1 MNDTSK
7 ATFNLYEYFLENQ
20 NDPII
25 QNTSIAL
32 KLIYPSHNKIYY
44 FPHIVMKF
52 VNPLFYEHKSIDL
65 VMDMDETEDLFLDV
79 CCDILNQNDI
89 ILAISKKNM
98 LKFAISEKLSPSFYK
113 ILTPKFN
120 HKNDYNNFV
129 NSLSIIPNHS
139 ELFLKRYYLSEDSS
153 FLYELMEQHN
163 IIIPSD
169 VLKDMTFNVNRY
181 YRYNLDILAKFGNL
195 CGEYDMRDVHGA
207 MFYSTDMRGYLETKP
222 YYAYTSIEKRMDG
235 NIEKYYL
242 KDPYYSRN
250 PGKNFTEWLNVKKNA
265 KEILYVPYT
274 KTVSFSFVFDGH
286 SRWNTYFHN
295 IYEYIMDKQQDNI
308 FISESTKVI
317 ISQENRNDQRI
328 LYLPNSILKDID
340 ENYFESMKNAINSN
354 MFNNTD
360 FEIYLSDG
368 ETIEGF
374 LSFLRNFLNN
384 YKKND
389 GYLFFEL
396 KSKEDIQEYLVAY
409 RFSKH
414 TLYKMYFNTLNIKPI
429 AFLELLID
437 SIPVNSPIFETII
450 SKLLERKY
458 ISPSDLNK
466 FGIIYEQ

>member
-1 MNDTSK
+1 MNDISK
-7 ATFNLYEYFLENQ
+7 TTFNLYEYFLENQ
-20 NDPII
+20 NDSII

-44 FPHIVMKF
+44 FPHIIMKF

-65 VMDMDETEDLFLDV
+65 VMGTDETEDLFLDV
-79 CCDILNQNDI
+79 CCDILNKNDI
-89 ILAISKKNM
+89 ILANSKKNM

-113 ILTPKFN
+113 ILTPKFTR
-120 HKNDYNNFV
+120 KEDYDNFV

-153 FLYELMEQHN
+153 FLYELMEQQN
-163 IIIPSD
+163 IILPDD
-169 VLKDMTFNVNRY
+169 VLKDMTFIVKKN
-181 YRYNLDILAKFGNL
+181 YRYNLDILSKFGNL
-195 CGEYDMRDVHGA
+195 CGEYDMRDIYGA
-207 MFYSTDMRGYLETKP
+207 LFDSSNMRGYLETKP

-250 PGKNFTEWLNVKKNA
+250 PGKNFTEWLNIKKNA
-265 KEILYVPYT
+265 KEILYMPYT
-274 KTVSFSFVFDGH
+274 KMVSFTFVIDGNTH
-286 SRWNTYFHN
+286 WNTHFHN
-295 IYEYIMDKQQDNI
+295 IYEYIMDKQHDST
-308 FISESTKVI
+308 FISVSTKVI
-317 ISQENRNDQRI
+317 ISQENRKDQCV

-354 MFNNTD
+354 MFNNTE

-384 YKKND
+384 YKKCD
-389 GYLFFEL
+389 GHLFFEF
-396 KSKEDIQEYLVAY
+396 KSQENIHEYMIAY

-414 TLYKMYFNTLNIKPI
+414 AMYNIYINLFSLKPTE
-429 AFLELLID
+429 FLKLLID
-437 SIPVNSPIFETII
+437 SVSINSPIFETII
-450 SKLLERKY
+450 LKLIERKC
-458 ISPSDLNK
+458 ISPSDLNQ
-466 FGIIYEQ
+466 FGIIYK